1 MQDFRKLRV
10 WHLARDLELR
20 VINGI
25 TPQAARRVPGLR
37 SQAIRAAGSVSAN
50 IVEGCGRPLQT
61 EFLQFLGTALAS
73 VNVLQKHLM
82 TASDAKIVSPKVSS
96 ALNRTLEVERR
107 MLIALMRTL
116 QEHVAHNE
124 NSRRDSMNGGT
135 KRG

>member
-1 MQDFRKLRV
+1 M

-25 TPQAARRVPGLR
+25 TLQAARRVPGLR

-73 VNVLQKHLM
+73 LNELQKHLM
-82 TASDAKIVSPKVSS
+82 TASDAKILSSIDFS
-96 ALNRTLEVERR
+96 ALHRTLEVERR

-116 QEHVAHNE
+116 QEHIAHNE
-124 NSRRDSMNGGT
+124 NDRRDRVNGAN
-135 KRG
+135 KRR